1 MKFIIAN
8 LIQNF
13 MILIIK
19 HSANLNQ
26 VQVDEIFFVHNNFSS
41 VQVILDRKSLSK
53 PLYFVLLQKIL
64 ENRF

>member
-19 HSANLNQ
+19 HNANLNQ
-26 VQVDEIFFVHNNFSS
+26 VQVDEIFFVHNKFFVSS
-41 VQVILDRKSLSK
+41 SDFRYKIVIETFIFRFTS
-53 PLYFVLLQKIL
+53 
-64 ENRF
+64 ENTGK